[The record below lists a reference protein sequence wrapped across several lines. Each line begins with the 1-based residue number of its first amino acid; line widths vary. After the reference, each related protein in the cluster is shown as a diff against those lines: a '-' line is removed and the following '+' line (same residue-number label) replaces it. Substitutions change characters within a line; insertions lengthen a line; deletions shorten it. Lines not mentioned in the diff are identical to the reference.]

1 MISMRCDTW
10 LNAEKLSK
18 MIEETAMA
26 GLINCAIA
34 VEREAKK
41 SMKQGGRMKGLDRT
55 QAHVYYNSALGRY
68 VRASKPEDPPNAQT
82 RTLRNSIRHKR
93 MSRHL
98 IVVGPTRIARYGEWL
113 EFGGKYMA
121 ARPFMRPALDRAKSS
136 FPMLF
141 RSVRAGSHRS
151 R

>member
-10 LNAEKLSK
+10 LNAERFSRL
-18 MIEETAMA
+18 IEKTAME
-26 GLINCAIA
+26 GLNECAIA

-41 SMKQGGRMKGLDRT
+41 LLRQGGRQKGLRR
-55 QAHVYYNSALGRY
+55 QAGVYYNSALRRY
-68 VRASKPEDPPNAQT
+68 VRASPAGSPPYSQT

-113 EFGGKYMA
+113 EFGGKFMA

-136 FPMLF
+136 FPALF
-141 RSVRAGSHRS
+141 RSVRAGIHRS